1 MAVGFGGQV
10 KVKLNRKMLCVA
22 VAASLVACGQKGP
35 LYLPEQT
42 GEIVTRPTQTPVPGD
57 TPEAPNSPQTVD
69 SPEGAASPAP
79 EVVVPKPGDPEADKK
94 KQDAAKPR

>member
-1 MAVGFGGQV
+1 MNV
-10 KVKLNRKMLCVA
+10 NRIMLCVA
-22 VAASLVACGQKGP
+22 VAATLAACGQKGP

-42 GEIVTRPTQTPVPGD
+42 GEIVTRPTQTPVPGE

-79 EVVVPKPGDPEADKK
+79 EVVVPKPGVPEEDKK